1 MKPAKSKATAASETS
16 RNTAC
21 LKREKLAPESCTS
34 MEDLAQFIS
43 QMKFTKKTFGGVSEL
58 SVWRQMEELQ
68 KAYRTVMA
76 CQESYYRALLDE
88 KDLEI
93 QKLKS
98 SDSSSLSE

>member
-1 MKPAKSKATAASETS
+1 MSSAKSKGKTAP
-16 RNTAC
+16 
-21 LKREKLAPESCTS
+21 EKKENMSPESCKN

-88 KDLEI
+88 KDQEI

>member
-1 MKPAKSKATAASETS
+1 
-16 RNTAC
+16 
-21 LKREKLAPESCTS
+21 
-34 MEDLAQFIS
+34 
-43 QMKFTKKTFGGVSEL
+43 
-58 SVWRQMEELQ
+58 MEELQ